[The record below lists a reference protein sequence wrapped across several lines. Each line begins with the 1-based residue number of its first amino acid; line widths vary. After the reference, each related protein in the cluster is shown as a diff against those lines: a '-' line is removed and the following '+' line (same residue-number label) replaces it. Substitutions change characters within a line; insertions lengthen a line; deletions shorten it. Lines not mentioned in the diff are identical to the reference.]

1 MRTCIYALLLAA
13 LFTSCTATENQKKQD
28 KTEPVSTTVRL
39 LEGDMPDPSVVRVG
53 NTYYMVHSSFIYT
66 PGLVV
71 YSSKNLADWT
81 PCSAALPEYTGDI
94 WAPDI
99 CVYDNRFYIY
109 FPTRNEKGEKTNM
122 VTWADSPEGPWSKPV
137 DLKVGG
143 IDPEHVVD
151 EKGNR
156 YLLLSAGDLHPLSA
170 DGLSITGKPEIIYKG
185 WEIPEEWDIESF
197 SLEGLNVKKI
207 NDWYYLLAA
216 EGGTAGP
223 PTGHMVVQARSKSV
237 HGPWENAPE
246 NPLLRTQSPQEIWWS
261 QGHGSVVDTPEG
273 KLMLFFHGYEKGYLT
288 LGRQT
293 LTREVVIGDDGWLHL
308 TDKPAPLPEPQRPS
322 LRTAKDF
329 IWQAAGENFS
339 ARFHVT
345 PELITLKA
353 KGKSPK
359 DASPL
364 LARAGDHRYEIEACL
379 ELNNAEASAGLVIYY
394 NKDMHFGVGFRPG
407 ELLRYRRGA
416 IHTSQPK
423 TEITVNDG
431 KCRLWVR
438 LRNYD
443 NIISG
448 WYSIDGKTWHK
459 YPWGFDMQGYH
470 HNTLGEFLSLR
481 PGIYAGGEGEVHV
494 TDFTYRT
501 L

>member
-1 MRTCIYALLLAA
+1 MRTNIYALLLAA

-237 HGPWENAPE
+237 HGPWENAP
-246 NPLLRTQSPQEIWWS
+246 
-261 QGHGSVVDTPEG
+261 
-273 KLMLFFHGYEKGYLT
+273 
-288 LGRQT
+288 
-293 LTREVVIGDDGWLHL
+293 
-308 TDKPAPLPEPQRPS
+308 
-322 LRTAKDF
+322 
-329 IWQAAGENFS
+329 
-339 ARFHVT
+339 
-345 PELITLKA
+345 
-353 KGKSPK
+353 
-359 DASPL
+359 
-364 LARAGDHRYEIEACL
+364 
-379 ELNNAEASAGLVIYY
+379 
-394 NKDMHFGVGFRPG
+394 
-407 ELLRYRRGA
+407 
-416 IHTSQPK
+416 
-423 TEITVNDG
+423 
-431 KCRLWVR
+431 
-438 LRNYD
+438 
-443 NIISG
+443 
-448 WYSIDGKTWHK
+448 
-459 YPWGFDMQGYH
+459 
-470 HNTLGEFLSLR
+470 
-481 PGIYAGGEGEVHV
+481 
-494 TDFTYRT
+494 
-501 L
+501 